1 MRDAAGVGSR
11 LVLGVDLGGTKV
23 RAALADSNGEVR
35 AELVEPADA
44 RVPGALAVQVRRMLG
59 ELRSQAGVADPRD
72 VRAAGFAL
80 PVTIHPLTG
89 AIGSFHNVPG
99 LRGTD
104 PRDELA
110 TALGIPVAVGNDA
123 DLAALAEGRHGAA
136 IGERDYVVVA
146 IGTGIGMG
154 IVAGGLLV
162 RGSRGRAGE
171 IGYLPLGA
179 DPTEAESLRAG
190 AFERAAAGP
199 ALRRRIDAAV
209 AADPAAVAA
218 DPATALRPGASLE
231 LVASAAHAG
240 DDMATRVLAEE
251 SRLIA
256 EGIAAVAAVLDPA
269 VVVLSGGVG
278 AVPALLEPVRA
289 ALARLVADPPEIR
302 TGRLGERGPLVG
314 AIDLAQGL
322 LDLAPGAWDMPLGP
336 SDPG

>member
-1 MRDAAGVGSR
+1 MSDAAGIGSG

-23 RAALADSNGEVR
+23 RAALAGLDGKVWV
-35 AELVEPADA
+35 ELVEPADA
-44 RVPGALAVQVRRMLG
+44 GVPGALAGQIRRILG
-59 ELRSQAGVADPRD
+59 ELRGQAGIADPRD

-80 PVTIHPLTG
+80 PVTIHPVTG

-99 LRGTD
+99 LGGAD
-104 PRDELA
+104 PRGELA
-110 TALGIPVAVGNDA
+110 TALGIPVAIGNDA

-136 IGERDYVVVA
+136 TGERDHVVIA

-154 IVAGGLLV
+154 IVSAGRLV

-179 DPTEAESLRAG
+179 DPAEGESLRAG

-209 AADPAAVAA
+209 VGDPH
-218 DPATALRPGASLE
+218 TALRLGASLE
-231 LVASAAHAG
+231 LLVFAAGAG
-240 DDMATRVLAEE
+240 DETARRVLAEE
-251 SRLIA
+251 SHLIA

-278 AVPALLEPVRA
+278 AIPGLLDPVRA
-289 ALARLVADPPEIR
+289 AVASLVADPPDIR
-302 TGRLGERGPLVG
+302 TGHLGDRGPLVG
-314 AIDLAQGL
+314 AIDLAL
-322 LDLAPGAWDMPLGP
+322 ELCDLAPAP

>member
-1 MRDAAGVGSR
+1 MRDAAGIGSR
-11 LVLGVDLGGTKV
+11 LVFGVDLGGTKV
-23 RAALADSNGEVR
+23 RAALADADGAVR
-35 AELVEPADA
+35 AELVEPADV
-44 RVPGALAVQVRRMLG
+44 RVPGALAVQVRRILG
-59 ELRSQAGVADPRD
+59 ELCSRAGVADPRD

-80 PVTIHPLTG
+80 PVTIHPVTG

-154 IVAGGLLV
+154 IVSGGLLV
-162 RGSRGRAGE
+162 RGYRGRAGE

-209 AADPAAVAA
+209 AADPA
-218 DPATALRPGASLE
+218 TALRPGATLDVVAE
-231 LVASAAHAG
+231 AASAG
-240 DDMATRVLAEE
+240 DETARRVLAEE

-322 LDLAPGAWDMPLGP
+322 SDLAPGASDLARGP

>member
-1 MRDAAGVGSR
+1 MRDAAGIGSR

-23 RAALADSNGEVR
+23 RAALADADGAVR

-44 RVPGALAVQVRRMLG
+44 AVPGALAVQVRRILG
-59 ELRSQAGVADPRD
+59 ALRSQAGVTDPRD

-80 PVTIHPLTG
+80 PVTIHPVTG

-99 LRGTD
+99 LGGSD
-104 PRDELA
+104 PRGELA
-110 TALGIPVAVGNDA
+110 AALGIPVAVGNDA

-154 IVAGGLLV
+154 IVSGGLLV

-171 IGYLPLGA
+171 IGYLPFGA
-179 DPTEAESLRAG
+179 DPAERESLRTG
-190 AFERAAAGP
+190 AFERAVAGP

-209 AADPAAVAA
+209 AADRT
-218 DPATALRPGASLE
+218 TALRPGASLD
-231 LVASAAHAG
+231 LVASAADAG
-240 DDMATRVLAEE
+240 DESARRILAEE

-256 EGIAAVAAVLDPA
+256 AGIAAVAAVLDPA

-289 ALARLVADPPEIR
+289 ALARLEADPPEIR
-302 TGRLGERGPLVG
+302 TGRLGDRGPLVG
-314 AIDLAQGL
+314 AIDLTL
-322 LDLAPGAWDMPLGP
+322 ELRDLARAA

>member
-1 MRDAAGVGSR
+1 MRDAAGVCSR

-80 PVTIHPLTG
+80 PVTIHPVTG

-209 AADPAAVAA
+209 AADPA
-218 DPATALRPGASLE
+218 TALRPGASLE

-240 DDMATRVLAEE
+240 DDMARRVLAEE